1 MAQPFFSLD
10 ISNFDGEEC
19 ITLLKKLFMIDNDQ
33 HQVLS
38 GVKSKKDEYYQ
49 KIVFGWSQDHI
60 AIMQPQRMLFGL
72 SLSLHRLAQLEAL
85 NELIK
90 HPSVKYEVILKDFE
104 WFDLFVFWAIRYLDR
119 DLLLKRKQIEYM
131 FSAAVE
137 YLYGVS
143 SRRANI
149 IRKIATSPSKRE
161 KASKFE
167 LIDDKY
173 YKIGINDSS
182 DTMMVLERDILIQGK
197 HLKEGCL
204 CHNSGYIDTFL
215 TPDEMAFD
223 RWARGVMQFERKP
236 CPSIKRRIFANV
248 PSAKAMIDRDFPN
261 YNERKEQAQIR
272 AITQYREP

>member
-10 ISNFDGEEC
+10 ISDFKGEEC
-19 ITLLKKLFMIDNDQ
+19 IALLKKLFMIDNDQ
-33 HQVLS
+33 HHVLS
-38 GVKSKKDEYYQ
+38 GIKEANSEYYN
-49 KIVFGWSQDHI
+49 KIVFGWNGDHI
-60 AIMQPQRMLFGL
+60 AIIQPQRMLFGL
-72 SLSLHRLAQLEAL
+72 SLSFNRLIQLEAL
-85 NELIK
+85 KELID
-90 HPSVKYEVILKDFE
+90 HPFVKYEVILKDFE
-104 WFDLFVFWAIRYLDR
+104 LFDLFVFWAIRYLDC
-119 DLLLKRKQIEYM
+119 DLLLKRKPIEFM
-131 FSAAVE
+131 FSAMVE

-143 SRRANI
+143 SGRANV
-149 IRKIATSPSKRE
+149 IRKIAASPTKRK
-161 KASKFE
+161 KASDFE

-173 YKIGINDSS
+173 YEIGINDSM
-182 DTMMVLERDILIQGK
+182 DTMTVLERDILIQGR

-236 CPSIKRRIFANV
+236 CPSIKRRVFANV

-261 YNERKEQAQIR
+261 YDKRNEQAEIR